1 MLLAKILDPDSGL
14 MDIQNVDFRNGR
26 KITELRAAGYLDFVA
41 GEQPQANDG
50 EMAVERIDTINV
62 KIVQTWTIEAL

>member
-41 GEQPQANDG
+41 GEQPHVNDG
-50 EMAVERIDTINV
+50 EKAVERIETING